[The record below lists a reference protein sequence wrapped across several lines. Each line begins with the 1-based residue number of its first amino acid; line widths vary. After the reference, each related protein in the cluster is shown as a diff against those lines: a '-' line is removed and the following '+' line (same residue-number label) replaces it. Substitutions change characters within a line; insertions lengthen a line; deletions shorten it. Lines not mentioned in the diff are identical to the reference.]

1 MFYLIIVQI
10 PPHEAGWPQPSSSS
24 SICICGES
32 WPGGQGAQM
41 STAGTMVQSDFLHQ
55 QTKQRFVQ
63 RIAQHPISI
72 IHSRN
77 WTGREC
83 PLDSD
88 WIFQAASRSWGQF
101 NGHVKD
107 KMKTDLTAL
116 TPEVIFHWY
125 LHWLQSLDWK
135 YFFCQYKWRGCGR
148 HQARAAPPSAPQS
161 I

>member
-1 MFYLIIVQI
+1 MRLPLGSRHHQEGHALRARAVRGHSCLQL
-10 PPHEAGWPQPSSSS
+10 G
-24 SICICGES
+24 
-32 WPGGQGAQM
+32 
-41 STAGTMVQSDFLHQ
+41 MVQSDFLHQ

-63 RIAQHPISI
+63 RIAQHSISI

-88 WIFQAASRSWGQF
+88 WIFQVASRSWGQF

-125 LHWLQSLDWK
+125 LHWLQSVDWK
-135 YFFCQYKWRGCGR
+135 YFFCQYKWWGCAR
-148 HQARAAPPSAPQS
+148 HPARAAPPLGSTVD
-161 I
+161 IEMEI